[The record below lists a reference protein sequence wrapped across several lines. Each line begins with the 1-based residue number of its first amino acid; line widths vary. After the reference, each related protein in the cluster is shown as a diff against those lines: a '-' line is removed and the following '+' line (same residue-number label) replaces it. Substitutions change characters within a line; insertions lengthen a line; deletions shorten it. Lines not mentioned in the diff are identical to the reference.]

1 MTQQALF
8 TPIRRRLVAWTVAVV
23 SVILLLLGT
32 SVYLTVSH
40 SLMTQVDQDL
50 ISRNQQ
56 AVGELN
62 PSPGGPP
69 HPNAQ
74 RPGYNG
80 GMFQVT
86 LSSNGQVEFNPQQV
100 QLDGVV
106 WPALSEVPRLA
117 TVTINDEPARVL
129 LTRAPDGDVVISGES
144 LHEQESAMHTLLL
157 VLGAGGG
164 LGLLLTFWAA
174 WFLSGRALIPIQ
186 SAFLRQQEFVADASH
201 ELRTPLTVLRSATDL
216 LSRHRDD
223 RLADHA
229 ELLQDIQAEIR
240 RMQLLAQDLLTL
252 ARSDQGALQLMT
264 APMDLGSVASEVVR
278 RMLPLAENR
287 HQILQLH
294 PATDELLVDVDP
306 ERLQQVTVILID
318 NALKYSPEGGRI
330 DVRVHAEANTA
341 VLEVADTGR
350 GIAAEHLP
358 RLFDRFYR
366 GDAARSRSTGGS
378 GLGLSIA
385 KMLVDAHGGELS
397 LSSSV
402 GVGTVAR
409 VRLPLLSDACAS
421 VNRGQAP
428 TLSGWTPT
436 WLTRR
441 GGQHA

>member
-1 MTQQALF
+1 MSQQALF
-8 TPIRRRLVAWTVAVV
+8 TSIRRRLVAWTVVVV
-23 SVILLLLGT
+23 SVILLLLGI

-40 SLMTQVDQDL
+40 SLMAQVDQDL

-69 HPNAQ
+69 HPNGQ
-74 RPGYNG
+74 RQGYNG
-80 GMFQVT
+80 GMFLVT
-86 LSSNGQVEFNPQQV
+86 LSPSGQVEFNPQQV
-100 QLDGVV
+100 QLDGVA
-106 WPALSEVPRLA
+106 WPTLSTVPRLA

-144 LHEQESAMHTLLL
+144 LHEQESAMRTLLF

-164 LGLLLTFWAA
+164 LGLLLTLWAA

-186 SAFLRQQEFVADASH
+186 SAFRRQQEFVADASH

-216 LSRHRDD
+216 LSRHRED

-264 APMDLGSVASEVVR
+264 APLDLSGVASEVVR
-278 RMLPLAENR
+278 RMLPLAQNR
-287 HQILQLH
+287 QQILQLH
-294 PATDELLVDVDP
+294 AATDELLVDVDP
-306 ERLQQVTVILID
+306 ERLQQVIVILID

-330 DVRVHAEANTA
+330 DVRVHSEGHRA

-350 GIAAEHLP
+350 GIAPEHLP

-409 VRLPLLSDACAS
+409 VQLPLLSGARSHESRGEATLAPA
-421 VNRGQAP
+421 NR
-428 TLSGWTPT
+428 
-436 WLTRR
+436 
-441 GGQHA
+441 